1 MKNLSFDF
9 GSDINGSYLS
19 LVLDPSDVFDEISYM
34 VVQEDCPDFLL
45 PFKRSVSNGRVQ
57 LNYQQKINWTSLKYS
72 ISSSMTKKEFV
83 QHISAL
89 ISPLVHGAD
98 WFLEATN
105 FLLDLEYV
113 FIDKTNES
121 LHFVYIPTKDAVV
134 TPEEAVKF
142 IRDVSFDIE
151 ITDDPKFQI
160 SWMRLFENPNL
171 NIAILKNFLDN
182 EIKLDAQAKKP
193 VKSSVSQ
200 ATPQMRQSQPVPAQ
214 QATPQMGQPQAA
226 PAQQVTPQMRQSQ
239 PAPAQQATPQ
249 MRQPQPVKAQQATP
263 QMRQQQQVPAQQ
275 VAPQQNNS
283 KDVYNELF
291 GDDKADKKKK
301 KEKTPAVKEKK
312 GLFGKKKR
320 EPAPIPPVIPAP
332 AQQPMSQV
340 RPQMPQQPMAQPMQ
354 QPQQPIQQPVQHVAQ
369 QIQSAPVS
377 NDTVIFDDAIPSQSN
392 FLQLVSSP
400 IDGAPERISLDFEK
414 PFISIGRVARDTVDP
429 DVAFSSA
436 FKGIG
441 RKHAIIENAG
451 GVFYLIDQG
460 SSNKTLINGQELI
473 PNKKYQLNNGD
484 MISFTIAMPVK
495 YKVCIN

>member
-45 PFKRSVSNGRVQ
+45 PFKRTVSNGRVQ

-113 FIDKTNES
+113 FIDKTNDS

-151 ITDDPKFQI
+151 ISDDPKFQI

-200 ATPQMRQSQPVPAQ
+200 ATPQMRQSQAAPAQ
-214 QATPQMGQPQAA
+214 QATPQMGQPQ
-226 PAQQVTPQMRQSQ
+226 PAS
-239 PAPAQQATPQ
+239 AQQATPQ
-249 MRQPQPVKAQQATP
+249 MGQPQPVKAQQATP
-263 QMRQQQQVPAQQ
+263 QMRQPQSVPAQQ
-275 VAPQQNNS
+275 VAPQQNSS

-301 KEKTPAVKEKK
+301 KEKTPVVKEKK
-312 GLFGKKKR
+312 GLFGKKKS

-332 AQQPMSQV
+332 AQQPMPQV
-340 RPQMPQQPMAQPMQ
+340 RPQMPQQPVAQPM
-354 QPQQPIQQPVQHVAQ
+354 QQPVQHVAQ

-414 PFISIGRVARDTVDP
+414 PFISIGRVARDTVAP